1 MSLLD
6 KIKKNSTIKESA
18 VLSDS
23 KFFNKKDMVQT
34 AIPAINVAYS
44 GSLDGGL
51 TPGLTQ
57 WAGPSRHFKT
67 LFSLVS
73 AKAYMDKYADS
84 VLLFYDSEFGTPKSY
99 FEAVG
104 IDMDRVVHT
113 PLTNIEQ
120 MKFDVMTQL
129 DEVVRGDHLV
139 IIIDSVGN
147 MASKKEVDD
156 ALDGKSV
163 ADMTRAKQLKSFFRM
178 VTPHLNLKDIPM
190 LVINHVYMTMEM
202 FSKPIVSGGTGGMYS
217 SDNVF
222 IIGRQ
227 QEKDGKD
234 LLGYNFIINVEKSRY
249 VKEKSKIPITVKFE
263 GGISRWSGLLDLAL
277 ESGHVTKPKNGRYS
291 RVDRT
296 TGEFD
301 EKGVKIEATENS
313 AFWNP
318 ILADQ
323 EFKDFVE
330 KKYSVS
336 HGNLI
341 MSDEEDNVEDV
352 YGNDEDE

>member
-6 KIKKNSTIKESA
+6 KIRKNSTIKESA
-18 VLSDS
+18 ILSES
-23 KFFNKKDMVQT
+23 KFFNKKDMIQT
-34 AIPAINVAYS
+34 AIHGINIAYS

-67 LFSLVS
+67 LFSLIS
-73 AKAYMDKYADS
+73 AKAYMDKYADA

-104 IDMDRVVHT
+104 IDGDRVVHT

-129 DEVVRGDHLV
+129 DDVVRGDHLV

-156 ALDGKSV
+156 AIDGKSV

-227 QEKDGKD
+227 QDKEGKD

-263 GGISRWSGLLDLAL
+263 GGISKWSGLLDIAL
-277 ESGHVTKPKNGRYS
+277 ESGHVTKPKNGKYS
-291 RVDRT
+291 VVNME

-301 EKGVKIEATENS
+301 EKGVKIQQTDTTE
-313 AFWNP
+313 FWKP
-318 ILADQ
+318 ILADKS
-323 EFKDFVE
+323 FRDFVE
-330 KKYSVS
+330 KKYAVS
-336 HGNLI
+336 HGALI
-341 MSDEEDNVEDV
+341 SEDDVADV
-352 YGNDEDE
+352 YDAIEDDDD